1 MQEKT
6 QKQTPDQPLA
16 PGTPGTPDAPAAPV
30 TITTPGP
37 GGTTQTLAIP
47 KTSGEIRDLRAQRD
61 ELAEQLSNV
70 AARRRA
76 LSEEIRVA
84 PDGASRTGLEERL
97 RLLDQRI
104 LGFET
109 DISAISRQLAS
120 APAELI
126 AEIESESPP
135 ASGDDFDEG
144 FMAGGFTLLGVFIV
158 LAALRRFIRKRRGVT
173 TPANVPANFAAESA
187 QRLERLEHGVEAI
200 AIEVERVSEGQR
212 FVTRLLSE
220 QAPVLASH
228 RVPQPAVEAKSVE
241 R

>member
-1 MQEKT
+1 MQET
-6 QKQTPDQPLA
+6 NQKQTPNQPAPDLA
-16 PGTPGTPDAPAAPV
+16 PPPEQPPAPV

-37 GGTTQTLAIP
+37 GGTTQTLTVP
-47 KTSGEIRDLRAQRD
+47 RTSAEVRDLRVQRD
-61 ELAEQLSNV
+61 ELSEQLATV
-70 AARRRA
+70 VARRRA

-97 RLLDQRI
+97 RVLDQRI
-104 LGFET
+104 LAFEN
-109 DISAISRQLAS
+109 DISGISRQLAA

-126 AEIESESPP
+126 AEIESEAPP
-135 ASGDDFDEG
+135 SSGGDFEEG
-144 FMAGGFTLLGVFIV
+144 FMAGGFTLLGVIV
-158 LAALRRFIRKRRGVT
+158 VLTVVRRFIRKRRGVT
-173 TPANVPANFAAESA
+173 TTASVPANFAAESA

-220 QAPVLASH
+220 QAPVLASN
-228 RVPQPAVEAKSVE
+228 RIPQPAVEAKSAE

>member
-1 MQEKT
+1 MQET
-6 QKQTPDQPLA
+6 NQKQTPNQPLA
-16 PGTPGTPDAPAAPV
+16 PGTPEAPAAPV

-37 GGTTQTLAIP
+37 GGTTQTLPIP
-47 KTSGEIRDLRAQRD
+47 KTSAEVRDLRIQRQ
-61 ELAEQLSNV
+61 ELSEQLANV
-70 AARRRA
+70 ASRRRA

-97 RLLDQRI
+97 RVLDQRI
-104 LGFET
+104 LGFEN
-109 DISAISRQLAS
+109 DISGISRQLAS

-126 AEIESESPP
+126 AEVESESPP
-135 ASGDDFDEG
+135 SSGDDFEEG
-144 FMAGGFTLLGVFIV
+144 FFAGGFTLLGVFV
-158 LAALRRFIRKRRGVT
+158 LVAAWRRFFRRRRRGAS
-173 TPANVPANFAAESA
+173 PATVPANFAAESA

-220 QAPVLASH
+220 QAPVLASN
-228 RVPQPAVEAKSVE
+228 RIPQPAVEAKSGE

>member
-1 MQEKT
+1 MQEKN
-6 QKQTPDQPLA
+6 QKQPPDQPVA
-16 PGTPGTPDAPAAPV
+16 PGTPDAPPAPV

-37 GGTTQTLAIP
+37 AGTTQTLSIP
-47 KTSGEIRDLRAQRD
+47 KTSAEVRDLRVQRD
-61 ELAEQLSNV
+61 ELSEQLANV
-70 AARRRA
+70 ASRRRA

-126 AEIESESPP
+126 AEVESEVPQS
-135 ASGDDFDEG
+135 SGDDFEEG
-144 FMAGGFTLLGVFIV
+144 FFAGGFTLLGVIV
-158 LAALRRFIRKRRGVT
+158 VVAVVRRFIRKRRGIT
-173 TPANVPANFAAESA
+173 TTANVPGNFAAESA

-220 QAPVLASH
+220 QAPVLASN
-228 RVPQPAVEAKSVE
+228 RIPQSVPEAKGIE

>member
-1 MQEKT
+1 MQEKN

-16 PGTPGTPDAPAAPV
+16 PAAPAAPA

-47 KTSGEIRDLRAQRD
+47 KTSAEIRDLRVQRQ
-61 ELAEQLSNV
+61 ELSEQLANV
-70 AARRRA
+70 ASRRHA

-97 RLLDQRI
+97 RVLDQRI

-109 DISAISRQLAS
+109 DISGISRQLAS

-126 AEIESESPP
+126 AEVESESPP
-135 ASGDDFDEG
+135 SSGDDFTEG
-144 FMAGGFTLLGVFIV
+144 FFAGGFTLLGIFVV
-158 LAALRRFIRKRRGVT
+158 VAALRRFFRKRRGGATPT
-173 TPANVPANFAAESA
+173 TVPANLAAESA

-220 QAPVLASH
+220 QAPVLASN
-228 RVPQPAVEAKSVE
+228 RIPQPAVEAKSVE